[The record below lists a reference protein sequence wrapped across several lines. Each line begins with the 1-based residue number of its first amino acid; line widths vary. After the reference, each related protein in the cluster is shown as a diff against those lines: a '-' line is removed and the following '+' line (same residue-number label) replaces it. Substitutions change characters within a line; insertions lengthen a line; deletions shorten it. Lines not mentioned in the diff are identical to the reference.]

1 MASPTPPRRRWFQ
14 FGIGRMLVSIA
25 ILCAGLALV
34 TQRAEYPAAG
44 IPIVLCG
51 AAVAG
56 SGLFLPF
63 KRPILGAFLGV
74 AMILLIAL
82 EENIRDSDDL
92 LYWLRQ
98 VRPWWF

>member
-1 MASPTPPRRRWFQ
+1 MSTPTRRRWFQ
-14 FGIGRMLVSIA
+14 FGISRLLVSVA
-25 ILCAGLALV
+25 VFCAGLALV
-34 TQRAEYPAAG
+34 TQRPDYPAAG

-63 KRPILGAFLGV
+63 KRPFLGAFFGV
-74 AMILLIAL
+74 AVILLIQV
-82 EENIRDSDDL
+82 EENIRNSDDL

-98 VRPWWF
+98 VREHWL